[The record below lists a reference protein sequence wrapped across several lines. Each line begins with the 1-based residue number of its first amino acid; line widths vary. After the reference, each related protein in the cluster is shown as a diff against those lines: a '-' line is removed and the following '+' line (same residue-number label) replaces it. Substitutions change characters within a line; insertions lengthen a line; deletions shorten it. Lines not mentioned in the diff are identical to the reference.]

1 MNFVLT
7 FILLLS
13 WFRVSWSLYSC
24 GSASLDPVEVPTGKW
39 HSLVRNRLFIEM
51 TQCISPLSMLNF
63 FVKDLQTHLQYL
75 SKKALPITCVFFG
88 GLQRPQI
95 VTILSL
101 ATSPEHQV
109 YLITTLSR

>member
-13 WFRVSWSLYSC
+13 WFRLSWSLYSC
-24 GSASLDPVEVPTGKW
+24 GSASLDPVEVPTGKL
-39 HSLVRNRLFIEM
+39 HSPIRVFEM

-63 FVKDLQTHLQYL
+63 FVKDLQTHMQYL